1 MALDG
6 AFLRHI
12 KQELEGSLLGA
23 RVDKIHQPNREE
35 LVVAFRTREAA
46 YRVLF
51 SARANSARVHFTTI
65 PLENPKQPPMLCML
79 LRKKLLGAKLV
90 AIRQPELERLL
101 HFDFDAIN
109 ELGDHVTL
117 TLTMEVMGRYS
128 NIIFTGEDGKIIDAL
143 KRVDGSM
150 SSQRLVLPGLSYRL
164 PPPQDKLCPL
174 SATSQQ
180 VVGALQALP
189 RDMELSKGYLAV
201 LQGVS
206 PIVCRE
212 LAHQVGRGRE
222 LTVKTMDEEQY
233 FRAGFFYQQ
242 LKDTIQAVSGKPF
255 VAVSPQGKPMD
266 FSFVEIH
273 QYGTAAVVKEGESFS
288 QLLDEFYRERDK
300 QERMRVREQDLLR
313 LLSTHSERL
322 SRKIG
327 IQRGEL
333 EQCAGREGLR
343 VAGDLISANM
353 YQMEKGLEAVDL
365 PNFYE
370 EGSPLLHIQLDP
382 ALTPSQNAQKYYKE
396 YRKAKTAEEKLTEQI
411 DLAGKELEY
420 LESVLDALGRAETER
435 DLSEIR
441 AELQEQGYLRKLR
454 SKKDKPAGVSAPM
467 EFTTSDGFTVLVG
480 RNNRQNDKL
489 TLKTANNNDIWFHT
503 KNIPGSHTVLV
514 TQGRQPT
521 ETAMEQAAQL
531 AALHSRAKDSSQ
543 VPVDYT
549 QIRHVSKPVSY
560 THLAHLPQ
568 RHFGPCPGNPR
579 RAGPGG
585 PGAGRR
591 HRRDSHCGRQP
602 GLRGVLP
609 RPGDEVR
616 LRGSAEGLPA
626 AAGLPAGVCGP
637 GDCHRRRQAHPA
649 GRERR
654 QRGGRHPGRWLRL

>member
-12 KQELEGSLLGA
+12 KQELEGQLLGS
-23 RVDKIHQPNREE
+23 RVDKVYQPNREE
-35 LVVAFRTREAA
+35 LLIAFRSREAA
-46 YRVLF
+46 CKVLF

-79 LRKKLLGAKLV
+79 LRKKLLGAKVV

-101 HFDFDAIN
+101 HFDFDSIN

-128 NIIFTGEDGKIIDAL
+128 NIILSDEEGKIIDAL
-143 KRVDGSM
+143 KRVDAEM
-150 SSQRLVLPGLSYRL
+150 SSQRLVLPGLTYRL
-164 PPPQDKLCPL
+164 PPPQSKLCPL
-174 SATSQQ
+174 STVSQQ
-180 VVGALQALP
+180 VVEALKALP

-212 LAHQVGRGRE
+212 LAYRVGRGRE
-222 LTVKTMDEEQY
+222 LTVKTMDEEQL

-242 LKDTIQAVSGKPF
+242 MRDAVEEVSGKPYM
-255 VAVSPQGKPMD
+255 AVNLQGKPMD
-266 FSFVEIH
+266 FSFLEIH
-273 QYGTAAVVKEGESFS
+273 QYGTAAVVKEAESFS
-288 QLLDEFYRERDK
+288 QLLDDFYRERDK
-300 QERMRVREQDLLR
+300 QERMRVREQDLLK

-327 IQRGEL
+327 VQRGEL
-333 EQCAGREGLR
+333 EQCADRDGLR

-353 YQMEKGLEAVDL
+353 YQLEKGAQSADL
-365 PNFYE
+365 ANFYE
-370 EGSPLLHIQLDP
+370 EDAPLVHIKLDP

-396 YRKAKTAEEKLTEQI
+396 YRKAKTAEEKLAEQI
-411 DLAGKELEY
+411 SLAEQELEY
-420 LESVLDALGRAETER
+420 LETVLDALARAETER

-454 SKKDKPAGVSAPM
+454 SKKEKPAAVSAPM
-467 EFTTSDGFTVLVG
+467 KFTTSDGFTVLVG

-514 TQGRQPT
+514 TEGKSPT
-521 ETAMEQAAQL
+521 ETAMTEAAQL
-531 AALHSRAKDSSQ
+531 AALHSRAKDSAQ

-549 QIRHVSKPVSY
+549 QIRNVSKPVG
-560 THLAHLPQ
+560 AK
-568 RHFGPCPGNPR
+568 PGMVIYVNYKTIYVTPSQEI
-579 RAGPGG
+579 P
-585 PGAGRR
+585 
-591 HRRDSHCGRQP
+591 
-602 GLRGVLP
+602 L
-609 RPGDEVR
+609 E
-616 LRGSAEGLPA
+616 
-626 AAGLPAGVCGP
+626 
-637 GDCHRRRQAHPA
+637 
-649 GRERR
+649 
-654 QRGGRHPGRWLRL
+654 

>member
-12 KQELEGSLLGA
+12 KQELEGQLLGS
-23 RVDKIHQPNREE
+23 RVDKVYQPNREE
-35 LVVAFRTREAA
+35 LLIAFRSREAA
-46 YRVLF
+46 CKVLF

-79 LRKKLLGAKLV
+79 LRKKLLGAKVV

-101 HFDFDAIN
+101 HFDFDSIN

-128 NIIFTGEDGKIIDAL
+128 NIILSDEEGKIIDAL
-143 KRVDGSM
+143 KRVDAEM
-150 SSQRLVLPGLSYRL
+150 SSQRLVLPGLTYRL
-164 PPPQDKLCPL
+164 PPPQSKLCPL
-174 SATSQQ
+174 STVSQQ
-180 VVGALQALP
+180 VVEAFKALP

-212 LAHQVGRGRE
+212 LAYRVGRGRE
-222 LTVKTMDEEQY
+222 LTVKTMDEEQL

-242 LKDTIQAVSGKPF
+242 MRDTVEEVSGKPYM
-255 VAVSPQGKPMD
+255 AVNLQGKPMD
-266 FSFVEIH
+266 FSFLEIH
-273 QYGTAAVVKEGESFS
+273 QYGTAAVVKEAESFS
-288 QLLDEFYRERDK
+288 QLLDDFYRERDK
-300 QERMRVREQDLLR
+300 QERMRVREQDLLK

-327 IQRGEL
+327 VQRGEL
-333 EQCAGREGLR
+333 EQCADRDGLR

-353 YQMEKGLEAVDL
+353 YQLEKGAQSADL
-365 PNFYE
+365 ANFYE
-370 EGSPLLHIQLDP
+370 EDAPLVHIKLDP

-411 DLAGKELEY
+411 SLAEQELEY
-420 LESVLDALGRAETER
+420 LETVLDALARAETER

-454 SKKDKPAGVSAPM
+454 SKKEKPAAVSAPM
-467 EFTTSDGFTVLVG
+467 KFTTSDGFTVLVG

-514 TQGRQPT
+514 TEGKSPT
-521 ETAMEQAAQL
+521 ETAMTEAAQL
-531 AALHSRAKDSSQ
+531 AALHSRAKDSAQ

-549 QIRHVSKPVSY
+549 QIRNVSKPVG
-560 THLAHLPQ
+560 AK
-568 RHFGPCPGNPR
+568 PGMVIYVNYKTIYVTPSQEI
-579 RAGPGG
+579 P
-585 PGAGRR
+585 
-591 HRRDSHCGRQP
+591 
-602 GLRGVLP
+602 L
-609 RPGDEVR
+609 
-616 LRGSAEGLPA
+616 EG
-626 AAGLPAGVCGP
+626 
-637 GDCHRRRQAHPA
+637 
-649 GRERR
+649 
-654 QRGGRHPGRWLRL
+654 

>member
-12 KQELEGSLLGA
+12 KQELEGQLLGS
-23 RVDKIHQPNREE
+23 RVDKVYQPNREE
-35 LVVAFRTREAA
+35 LLIAFRSREAA
-46 YRVLF
+46 CKVLF

-79 LRKKLLGAKLV
+79 LRKKLLGAKVV

-101 HFDFDAIN
+101 HFDFDSIN

-128 NIIFTGEDGKIIDAL
+128 NIILSDEEGKIIDAL
-143 KRVDGSM
+143 KRVDAEM
-150 SSQRLVLPGLSYRL
+150 SSQRLVLPGLTYRL
-164 PPPQDKLCPL
+164 PPPQSKLCPL
-174 SATSQQ
+174 STVSQQ
-180 VVGALQALP
+180 VVEALKALP

-212 LAHQVGRGRE
+212 LAYRVGRGRE
-222 LTVKTMDEEQY
+222 LTVKTMDEEQL

-242 LKDTIQAVSGKPF
+242 MRDTVEEVSGKPYM
-255 VAVSPQGKPMD
+255 AVNLQGKPMD
-266 FSFVEIH
+266 FSFLEIH
-273 QYGTAAVVKEGESFS
+273 QYGTAAVVKEAESFS
-288 QLLDEFYRERDK
+288 QLLDDFYRERDK
-300 QERMRVREQDLLR
+300 QERMRVREQDLLK

-327 IQRGEL
+327 VQRGEL
-333 EQCAGREGLR
+333 EQCADRDGLR

-353 YQMEKGLEAVDL
+353 YQLEKGAQGADL
-365 PNFYE
+365 ANFYE
-370 EGSPLLHIQLDP
+370 EDAPLVHIKLDP

-411 DLAGKELEY
+411 SLAEQELEY
-420 LESVLDALGRAETER
+420 LETVLDALARAETER

-454 SKKDKPAGVSAPM
+454 SKKEKPAAVSAPM
-467 EFTTSDGFTVLVG
+467 KFTTSDGFTVLVG

-514 TQGRQPT
+514 TEGKSPT
-521 ETAMEQAAQL
+521 ETAMTEAAQL
-531 AALHSRAKDSSQ
+531 AALHSRAKDSAQ

-549 QIRHVSKPVSY
+549 QIRNVSKPVG
-560 THLAHLPQ
+560 AK
-568 RHFGPCPGNPR
+568 PGMVIYVNYKTIYVTPSQEI
-579 RAGPGG
+579 P
-585 PGAGRR
+585 
-591 HRRDSHCGRQP
+591 
-602 GLRGVLP
+602 L
-609 RPGDEVR
+609 
-616 LRGSAEGLPA
+616 EG
-626 AAGLPAGVCGP
+626 
-637 GDCHRRRQAHPA
+637 
-649 GRERR
+649 
-654 QRGGRHPGRWLRL
+654 

>member
-12 KQELEGSLLGA
+12 KQELEGQLLGS
-23 RVDKIHQPNREE
+23 RVDKVYQPNREE
-35 LVVAFRTREAA
+35 LLIAFRSREAA
-46 YRVLF
+46 CKVLF

-79 LRKKLLGAKLV
+79 LRKKLLGAKVV

-101 HFDFDAIN
+101 HFDFDSIN

-128 NIIFTGEDGKIIDAL
+128 NIILSDEEGKIIDAL
-143 KRVDGSM
+143 KRVDAEM
-150 SSQRLVLPGLSYRL
+150 SSQRLVLPGLTYRL
-164 PPPQDKLCPL
+164 PPPQSKLCPL
-174 SATSQQ
+174 STVSQQ
-180 VVGALQALP
+180 VVEALKALP

-212 LAHQVGRGRE
+212 LAYRVGRGRE
-222 LTVKTMDEEQY
+222 LTVKTMDEEQL

-242 LKDTIQAVSGKPF
+242 MRDAVEEVSGKPYM
-255 VAVSPQGKPMD
+255 AVNLQGKPMD
-266 FSFVEIH
+266 FSFLEIH
-273 QYGTAAVVKEGESFS
+273 QYGTAAVVKEAESFS
-288 QLLDEFYRERDK
+288 QLLDDFYRERDK
-300 QERMRVREQDLLR
+300 QERMRVREQDLLK

-327 IQRGEL
+327 VQRGEL
-333 EQCAGREGLR
+333 EQCADRDGLR

-353 YQMEKGLEAVDL
+353 YQLEKGAQSADL
-365 PNFYE
+365 ANFYE
-370 EGSPLLHIQLDP
+370 EGTPLVHIKLDP

-396 YRKAKTAEEKLTEQI
+396 YRKAKTAEEKLAEQI
-411 DLAGKELEY
+411 SLAEQELEY
-420 LESVLDALGRAETER
+420 LETVLDALARAETER

-454 SKKDKPAGVSAPM
+454 SKKEKPAAVSAPM
-467 EFTTSDGFTVLVG
+467 KFTTSDGFTVLVG

-514 TQGRQPT
+514 TEGKSPT
-521 ETAMEQAAQL
+521 ETAMTEAAQL
-531 AALHSRAKDSSQ
+531 AALHSRAKDSAQ

-549 QIRHVSKPVSY
+549 QIRNVSKPVG
-560 THLAHLPQ
+560 AK
-568 RHFGPCPGNPR
+568 PGMVIYVNYKTIYVTPSQEI
-579 RAGPGG
+579 P
-585 PGAGRR
+585 
-591 HRRDSHCGRQP
+591 
-602 GLRGVLP
+602 L
-609 RPGDEVR
+609 
-616 LRGSAEGLPA
+616 EG
-626 AAGLPAGVCGP
+626 
-637 GDCHRRRQAHPA
+637 
-649 GRERR
+649 
-654 QRGGRHPGRWLRL
+654 

>member
-12 KQELEGSLLGA
+12 KQELEGQLLGS
-23 RVDKIHQPNREE
+23 RVDKVYQPNREE
-35 LVVAFRTREAA
+35 LLIAFRSREAA
-46 YRVLF
+46 CKVLF

-79 LRKKLLGAKLV
+79 LRKKLLGAKVV

-101 HFDFDAIN
+101 HFDFDSIN

-128 NIIFTGEDGKIIDAL
+128 NIILSDEEGKIIDAL
-143 KRVDGSM
+143 KRVDAEM
-150 SSQRLVLPGLSYRL
+150 SSQRLVLPGLTYRL
-164 PPPQDKLCPL
+164 PPPQSKLCPL
-174 SATSQQ
+174 STVSQQ
-180 VVGALQALP
+180 VVEALKALP

-212 LAHQVGRGRE
+212 LAYRVGRGRE
-222 LTVKTMDEEQY
+222 LTVKTMDEEQL

-242 LKDTIQAVSGKPF
+242 MRDAVEEVSGKPYM
-255 VAVSPQGKPMD
+255 AVNLQGKPMD
-266 FSFVEIH
+266 FSFLEIH
-273 QYGTAAVVKEGESFS
+273 QYGTAAVVKEAESFS
-288 QLLDEFYRERDK
+288 QLLDDFYRERDK
-300 QERMRVREQDLLR
+300 QERMRVREQDLLK

-327 IQRGEL
+327 VQRGEL
-333 EQCAGREGLR
+333 EQCADRDGLR

-353 YQMEKGLEAVDL
+353 YQLEKGAQSADL
-365 PNFYE
+365 ANFYE
-370 EGSPLLHIQLDP
+370 EGTPLVHIKLDP

-396 YRKAKTAEEKLTEQI
+396 YRKAKTAEEKLAEQI
-411 DLAGKELEY
+411 SLAEQELEY
-420 LESVLDALGRAETER
+420 LETVLDALARAETER

-454 SKKDKPAGVSAPM
+454 SKKEKPAAVSAPM
-467 EFTTSDGFTVLVG
+467 KFTTSDGFTVLVG

-514 TQGRQPT
+514 TEGKSPT
-521 ETAMEQAAQL
+521 ETAMTEAAQL
-531 AALHSRAKDSSQ
+531 AALHSRAKDSAQ

-549 QIRHVSKPVSY
+549 QIRNVSKPVGAKPGMVIYVNYKTIYVTPSQEI
-560 THLAHLPQ
+560 PQ
-568 RHFGPCPGNPR
+568 
-579 RAGPGG
+579 
-585 PGAGRR
+585 
-591 HRRDSHCGRQP
+591 
-602 GLRGVLP
+602 
-609 RPGDEVR
+609 
-616 LRGSAEGLPA
+616 EG
-626 AAGLPAGVCGP
+626 
-637 GDCHRRRQAHPA
+637 
-649 GRERR
+649 
-654 QRGGRHPGRWLRL
+654 

>member
-79 LRKKLLGAKLV
+79 LR
-90 AIRQPELERLL
+90 
-101 HFDFDAIN
+101 N
-109 ELGDHVTL
+109 HVTL

-143 KRVDGSM
+143 KRVDAEM
-150 SSQRLVLPGLSYRL
+150 SSQRLVLPGLSYQL

-420 LESVLDALGRAETER
+420 LESVLDALARAETER

-549 QIRHVSKPVSY
+549 QIRHVSKP
-560 THLAHLPQ
+560 A
-568 RHFGPCPGNPR
+568 GAKPGMVIYVQYKTVFVT
-579 RAGPGG
+579 PGE
-585 PGAGRR
+585 P
-591 HRRDSHCGRQP
+591 
-602 GLRGVLP
+602 
-609 RPGDEVR
+609 
-616 LRGSAEGLPA
+616 PA
-626 AAGLPAGVCGP
+626 SG
-637 GDCHRRRQAHPA
+637 Q
-649 GRERR
+649 
-654 QRGGRHPGRWLRL
+654 